1 MDKQTATKIEQRV
14 SRFIII
20 VLSVLFLSLM
30 SNCDNRSTNTDKVV
44 EFRLYWFSDTYPK
57 KTENAKE
64 TDMRFIR
71 LHYLIINNTADECF
85 LPIKRSIALEDDSMY
100 CSEICAYI
108 NNKPIY
114 SWLSTD
120 TRWKGMLKPNDS
132 IRAELKIPEWVLDSA
147 KVNKRIV
154 LTELLRVID
163 VRYNRCLLDTV
174 FSSSRIPQ
182 LYFTKNDTIAIH
194 YRDTTTLLNGAILCP

>member
-1 MDKQTATKIEQRV
+1 MDKQIATKVEQRV
-14 SRFIII
+14 PRFIII

-44 EFRLYWFSDTYPK
+44 EFRLYWISDTYPK

-71 LHYLIINNTADECF
+71 LHYLIINNTTDECF
-85 LPIKRSIALEDDSMY
+85 LPIKSIDNPMF
-100 CSEICAYI
+100 CSEILAYI
-108 NNKPIY
+108 DNKPIP

-120 TRWKGMLKPNDS
+120 IRWKGKLKPNDS
-132 IRAELKIPEWVLDSA
+132 IFAELKIPEWVLDSA

-154 LTELLRVID
+154 LTELLRIID
-163 VRYNRCLLDTV
+163 VRYKRCISDTI
-174 FSSSRIPQ
+174 FSPTPIPQ
-182 LYFTKNDTIAIH
+182 LSFTKNDTIAIH
-194 YRDTTTLLNGAILCP
+194 YRDTTTLLNDAILCP